1 MSENKMNSGGAET
14 TAGPGILIWTPA
26 SSKDSKSSGS
36 NGRDLDRDLLELDSP
51 HTVTSKSR
59 GASSKPHALLD
70 YGWRFHGRPVRVLED
85 RSSTLQATDRQAAA
99 ALLSRYCADGA
110 SLTSCLQ
117 CGACTA
123 SCNLAE
129 EGSLFPRR
137 QMTLLQLGQ
146 KDSLVA
152 DPNIWLCFNCVDCSS
167 GCPAN
172 ARPGR
177 IMAAIRQ
184 MAVEHYS
191 APRFLG
197 RFVNHRKGLAWV
209 TLVAV
214 LTLLAAMAVG
224 GSFAPQV
231 SPVHYA
237 SMLPHLTLNLLFCA
251 AAGFSAISAAI
262 GASRA
267 WKAFAGEPLWKA
279 DLRHLS
285 RAVRAATREILAHR
299 NFSECQ
305 QFPLSRWAHG
315 SMFYGFLTLFLL
327 AGVAATSMWA
337 GVLYPFRVLHPLKI
351 AGNVAA
357 VLMIFGNVYFL
368 YQRWRASRSGD
379 ASSWFDWTLLL
390 NLLLV
395 TVSGMLVE
403 IFRYANIAALAY
415 PTYFLHLVCAFVLLA
430 GLAHS
435 KLAHVVYRTL
445 ALTARQYEALSERAR
460 THSETHLETRG
471 MAA

>member
-1 MSENKMNSGGAET
+1 MSENKVKSCGAET
-14 TAGPGILIWTPA
+14 TASPGILTWTRA
-26 SSKDSKSSGS
+26 SSEESEPAGS
-36 NGRDLDRDLLELDSP
+36 NGRDPDRGLLELDSS
-51 HTVTSKSR
+51 HTVASKSR
-59 GASSKPHALLD
+59 GSSSKPHALPD
-70 YGWRFHGRPVRVLED
+70 YGWRFHGRLVRVLED

-99 ALLSRYCADGA
+99 ALLSRYCADSA
-110 SLTSCLQ
+110 SLISCLQ

-146 KDSLVA
+146 KDSLAA
-152 DPNIWLCFNCVDCSS
+152 DLNIWLCFNCADCSA

-197 RFVNHRKGLAWV
+197 RFVNHRKGLAWA

-214 LTLLAAMAVG
+214 LLLLAAMAIG
-224 GSFAPQV
+224 GSFTPQV
-231 SPVHYA
+231 SPVRYA
-237 SMLPHLTLNLLFCA
+237 SMLPHLTLDLLFGA

-285 RAVRAATREILAHR
+285 KAVRAATREILTHR

-315 SMFYGFLTLFLL
+315 SMFYGFLILFLL
-327 AGVAATSMWA
+327 AGVAATSMLA
-337 GVLYPFRVLHPLKI
+337 GAPYPFRALHPLKI

-357 VLMIFGNVYFL
+357 ALMIFGNVYFL
-368 YQRWRASRSGD
+368 WQRRRASRNGD
-379 ASSWFDWTLLL
+379 ASSWFDWALLL
-390 NLLLV
+390 DLLLV
-395 TVSGMLVE
+395 TVSGVLVE

-415 PTYFLHLVCAFVLLA
+415 PAYFLHLVFAFALLA

-445 ALTARQYEALSERAR
+445 ALTARQYEALTARAR
-460 THSETHLETRG
+460 AHVETQR